1 MNETKLT
8 VQGTVVWFISVLF
21 YLYEFLLRTVV
32 GSFQPSIMSDLKLT
46 TFSFTL
52 ISSTAYLFVYGL
64 MQIPIGAIINRCG
77 FKNAIMFASL
87 VCALS
92 TMGFAHSHTLISA
105 IFFRSLM
112 GLGSAFGF
120 LGVLVAVYD
129 WMPRKNIALFIGLSQ
144 FLGTLGPMIAGGPIS
159 ELAHSSTS
167 TWQSFFFKLG
177 LTGLLL
183 SLLIFMLIKNS
194 SNKDKEAPFIIL
206 EKPTEFKKEINSL
219 ITQQQFWYIAIFC
232 ACIYF
237 SLEYLSENECKNLLL
252 AKGLGANF
260 AAYMITLAWLGFAVS
275 SPLFGYF
282 SDRARLRKP
291 FLIFSA
297 ITTVIS
303 ISFIVYFP
311 LSELGAIIAFV
322 SYGVGVGS
330 SSVGIAIMAEQL
342 KTKQVSSGLG
352 LNNAVTILLVSI
364 LAPIISFLLSFNA
377 QHLALSLS
385 DYQRVFALL
394 ILLPVCSLVIAL
406 FKIKETFGRS
416 SKELIILNY

>member
-8 VQGTVVWFISVLF
+8 IQGTVVWFISVLF

-32 GSFQPSIMSDLKLT
+32 GSFQPAIMSDLKLT

-105 IFFRSLM
+105 LFFRSLM

-159 ELAHSSTS
+159 ELAHSSAS

-183 SLLIFMLIKNS
+183 S
-194 SNKDKEAPFIIL
+194 
-206 EKPTEFKKEINSL
+206 
-219 ITQQQFWYIAIFC
+219 
-232 ACIYF
+232 
-237 SLEYLSENECKNLLL
+237 
-252 AKGLGANF
+252 
-260 AAYMITLAWLGFAVS
+260 
-275 SPLFGYF
+275 
-282 SDRARLRKP
+282 
-291 FLIFSA
+291 
-297 ITTVIS
+297 
-303 ISFIVYFP
+303 
-311 LSELGAIIAFV
+311 
-322 SYGVGVGS
+322 
-330 SSVGIAIMAEQL
+330 
-342 KTKQVSSGLG
+342 
-352 LNNAVTILLVSI
+352 
-364 LAPIISFLLSFNA
+364 
-377 QHLALSLS
+377 
-385 DYQRVFALL
+385 
-394 ILLPVCSLVIAL
+394 
-406 FKIKETFGRS
+406 
-416 SKELIILNY
+416 